1 MKLFTLITLSLSVSV
16 FASTAISKT
25 TSISDPKVVTT
36 TQVES
41 EIKMIN
47 KTADLAKVKA
57 ASDST
62 SQSVDKYEGIDITV
76 NINTATLEELS
87 ALLIGIGNNK
97 AQLIIDYR
105 EKHGPF
111 SSNEALMEVKGIGP
125 STIQKNANRIIL

>member
-1 MKLFTLITLSLSVSV
+1 M
-16 FASTAISKT
+16 
-25 TSISDPKVVTT
+25 
-36 TQVES
+36 VES
-41 EIKMIN
+41 SKV
-47 KTADLAKVKA
+47 TAD
-57 ASDST
+57 
-62 SQSVDKYEGIDITV
+62 SQPDGSKILQSNDKYEGIDITV

-87 ALLIGIGNNK
+87 ALLIGIGSKK

>member
-1 MKLFTLITLSLSVSV
+1 MVEPTK
-16 FASTAISKT
+16 
-25 TSISDPKVVTT
+25 VTT
-36 TQVES
+36 
-41 EIKMIN
+41 
-47 KTADLAKVKA
+47 DLIPNGNTTRQ
-57 ASDST
+57 ST
-62 SQSVDKYEGIDITV
+62 DKYEGIEITV

-87 ALLIGIGNNK
+87 ALLIGIGSKK